1 MEKQNE
7 NAQVQ
12 GPNVEEGQHVKEE
25 PKKEDE
31 NDDEDEEEDD
41 DYEDDEDEEEELE
54 PKSKEEPELEL
65 EPKSKE
71 ELELEQESKSKEE
84 PELEPESKEEPELE
98 PEPKSKS
105 KEEPELETEPTK
117 EEPEL
122 EPESKEELQT
132 KSKEELEPQVKK
144 EKHPSKLINQGQY
157 GCIYKPQIGCEE
169 DEDDDDDNYVSKI
182 QEKTEELEKEINTGK
197 IIQSIE
203 NYFFYYAPI
212 IKSCDVNISNIDINI
227 LRGCAVALDEN
238 REINTVKKYASNKIR
253 YISKY
258 TISDYI
264 QQLSSKENFKKI
276 ANVHLYL
283 LEYSIPKLLEK
294 NVIHLDL
301 KTNNIMWDEKQEIPI
316 IIDFGLSINMGEV
329 LDPQKTPAEKIAIY
343 KKYFIGEEYYIFWC
357 VDIHMISQIS
367 QLYMNEKNVLEHV
380 LEIILNKITQNEHFK
395 KLFTKNEIDEY
406 IKKYNNYFKKYINNP
421 WTNIITDLLQ
431 EKIYSTWDSHSV
443 CSAILFDIVINKS
456 FISNNDTKKEAY
468 QKLLKEVVLS
478 MPDERI
484 GIEDTKKRLYEI
496 MLMPEA
502 KIETSPIPITIP
514 TQSQSFFT

>member
-1 MEKQNE
+1 MEKQIE
-7 NAQVQ
+7 HVGLAQAQ
-12 GPNVEEGQHVKEE
+12 GPNVKVPDSERELESKQEPELIKEE
-25 PKKEDE
+25 PEPEPKIEQ
-31 NDDEDEEEDD
+31 
-41 DYEDDEDEEEELE
+41 ELE
-54 PKSKEEPELEL
+54 PKIEEPEPKIEQEL
-65 EPKSKE
+65 EPKI
-71 ELELEQESKSKEE
+71 EQ
-84 PELEPESKEEPELE
+84 ELE
-98 PEPKSKS
+98 PEPKQDL
-105 KEEPELETEPTK
+105 EPKIEQ
-117 EEPEL
+117 EL
-122 EPESKEELQT
+122 EPEPKQ
-132 KSKEELEPQVKK
+132 ELEPEPKQELEPEPEPVPKK
-144 EKHPSKLINQGQY
+144 EKHPSKLINHGQY

-169 DEDDDDDNYVSKI
+169 DEDNDDDNYVSKI

-197 IIQSIE
+197 IIQSID

-227 LRGCAVALDEN
+227 LRGCEVALNEN

-264 QQLSSKENFKKI
+264 QQLSSKENFKRI

-329 LDPQKTPAEKIAIY
+329 LDPQKSPAEKIAIY

-357 VDIHMISQIS
+357 VDIHMISQIV
-367 QLYMNEKNVLEHV
+367 QLYMNEKIVLEHV
-380 LEIILNKITQNEHFK
+380 LEIILNKIIQNDHFK
-395 KLFTKNEIDEY
+395 RLFTTNERNEY
-406 IKKYNNYFKKYINNP
+406 IKKYNEYFKKYINSP
-421 WTNIITDLLQ
+421 WTNVITDLLQ
-431 EKIYSTWDSHSV
+431 EKIYSTWDSHSI

-468 QKLLKEVVLS
+468 MKLLKEVVLS
-478 MPDERI
+478 MPDKRI

-496 MLMPEA
+496 MLMPEE
-502 KIETSPIPITIP
+502 KIETPPIPMP
-514 TQSQSFFT
+514 RQSLSFFM

>member
-7 NAQVQ
+7 NTQVQ
-12 GPNVEEGQHVKEE
+12 GPNVEEGQHV
-25 PKKEDE
+25 KEDE

-41 DYEDDEDEEEELE
+41 DYEDDEDEEDDDYEDDEDELE
-54 PKSKEEPELEL
+54 PESKEEPELEL

-71 ELELEQESKSKEE
+71 EPEPKSKEEPESKSKEE
-84 PELEPESKEEPELE
+84 PELEPESK
-98 PEPKSKS
+98 S
-105 KEEPELETEPTK
+105 KEELETEPTK
-117 EEPEL
+117 EEPE
-122 EPESKEELQT
+122 SKEEPEP

-169 DEDDDDDNYVSKI
+169 DEDDDYDNYVSKI

-212 IKSCDVNISNIDINI
+212 IKSCDVNISNIDMNI

-395 KLFTKNEIDEY
+395 KLFTPNERNEY
-406 IKKYNNYFKKYINNP
+406 IKKYNNYFKKYINSP

>member
-1 MEKQNE
+1 MEKQIE
-7 NAQVQ
+7 HVGLAQAQ
-12 GPNVEEGQHVKEE
+12 GPNVKVPDSERELESKQEPEPKIEE
-25 PKKEDE
+25 PEPEPKI
-31 NDDEDEEEDD
+31 EEPEP
-41 DYEDDEDEEEELE
+41 EPKIEEPEPEPKIEQELE
-54 PKSKEEPELEL
+54 PKI
-65 EPKSKE
+65 
-71 ELELEQESKSKEE
+71 EQ
-84 PELEPESKEEPELE
+84 ELE
-98 PEPKSKS
+98 PEPKQ
-105 KEEPELETEPTK
+105 ELEPKIEQ
-117 EEPEL
+117 ELEL
-122 EPESKEELQT
+122 EPEP
-132 KSKEELEPQVKK
+132 EPKK

-197 IIQSIE
+197 IIQSID

-227 LRGCAVALDEN
+227 LRGCAVALNEN

-264 QQLSSKENFKKI
+264 QQLSSKENFKRI

-329 LDPQKTPAEKIAIY
+329 LDPQKSPAEKIAIY

-380 LEIILNKITQNEHFK
+380 LEIILNKIIRNDHFK
-395 KLFTKNEIDEY
+395 RLFTLNERNEY
-406 IKKYNNYFKKYINNP
+406 IKKYNEYFKKYINSP
-421 WTNIITDLLQ
+421 WTNVITDLLQ
-431 EKIYSTWDSHSV
+431 EKIYSTWDSHSI

-468 QKLLKEVVLS
+468 MKLLKEVVLS
-478 MPDERI
+478 MPDKRI

-496 MLMPEA
+496 MLMPEE
-502 KIETSPIPITIP
+502 KIKTPPMP
-514 TQSQSFFT
+514 RQSQSFFM